1 VLGRVSCCWEMILA
15 WKWVNRVVSW
25 VEGGAELVVARP
37 RPWLLLS
44 AAALVFA
51 AIPFPEWLMYAMA
64 PFGLLFGLEI
74 AANTDE
80 ETESYTNRQ
89 MRHAL
94 HVAVV
99 WGMLF
104 AVFGM
109 IFEFGQDIVVMG
121 SLLVG
126 INIPWHDDSGMG
138 QGFWGWWF
146 AFGQRFSDLSLMPYF
161 WFSPAFFGIA
171 LALHK
176 GHGWLESEV
185 ETTLTLLF
193 RPELRDPLIGLWA
206 VILLANLFMPA
217 FSQLWLGLIVWVLGP
232 PVIHVAYQDIFADKR
247 RPPRKKKEKKAARF
261 VLAHHPQPVRV
272 KL

>member
-1 VLGRVSCCWEMILA
+1 MA

-109 IFEFGQDIVVMG
+109 IFEFGQDY
-121 SLLVG
+121 S
-126 INIPWHDDSGMG
+126 
-138 QGFWGWWF
+138 
-146 AFGQRFSDLSLMPYF
+146 
-161 WFSPAFFGIA
+161 
-171 LALHK
+171 
-176 GHGWLESEV
+176 GHGQLAG
-185 ETTLTLLF
+185 
-193 RPELRDPLIGLWA
+193 RDKYS
-206 VILLANLFMPA
+206 LA
-217 FSQLWLGLIVWVLGP
+217 
-232 PVIHVAYQDIFADKR
+232 
-247 RPPRKKKEKKAARF
+247 
-261 VLAHHPQPVRV
+261 
-272 KL
+272 